1 MCVSSQ
7 PQIKRH
13 LVWAIV
19 TNIATV
25 SISGA
30 VSIPFILVAFNQDRI
45 SAWVKRQKMRSII
58 WLSFLVLIVAI
69 LLSIIWTKRLAS
81 GMKAAVTVAVVLL
94 IVAGA
99 ISRFIYQVITGTVGQ
114 FAASSE
120 GSGSVT
126 SI

>member
-1 MCVSSQ
+1 
-7 PQIKRH
+7 
-13 LVWAIV
+13 VWAIV